1 MPLDQ
6 HSLLYSGDN
15 PTSYALL
22 KGWDVNINTWTNE
35 QRAEFVKWSNAQPE
49 EAGFGAYNRPRPK
62 AVNEGEAF
70 GPGPDEMYQG
80 SYDGAGDTIVWPSR
94 NYDKQQVEDIVA
106 QHDANVASD
115 PNYYSNKIKAA
126 NYEQYD
132 HYDSSYATSE
142 DVKYPWARYD
152 SSIDETVPESPFQ
165 QQGPDS
171 EFQGTNASSEYQG
184 RAASQQGPD
193 SEFQGTNASSEYQGR
208 AASDY
213 RDINSI
219 TEGSRAASNPSSVFD
234 RPNEAG
240 AQGDYEQKYD
250 DGVSYGDAG
259 DAGEYQIPKF
269 DGFKAPEPRGGCAIS
284 KSIHG
289 GVSFCR

>member
-94 NYDKQQVEDIVA
+94 NYDGKQQVEDIVA
-106 QHDANVASD
+106 QHDANIASD

-126 NYEQYD
+126 NYEQ
-132 HYDSSYATSE
+132 
-142 DVKYPWARYD
+142 
-152 SSIDETVPESPFQ
+152 
-165 QQGPDS
+165 
-171 EFQGTNASSEYQG
+171 
-184 RAASQQGPD
+184 
-193 SEFQGTNASSEYQGR
+193 
-208 AASDY
+208 
-213 RDINSI
+213 
-219 TEGSRAASNPSSVFD
+219 
-234 RPNEAG
+234 
-240 AQGDYEQKYD
+240 
-250 DGVSYGDAG
+250 
-259 DAGEYQIPKF
+259 
-269 DGFKAPEPRGGCAIS
+269 
-284 KSIHG
+284 
-289 GVSFCR
+289 